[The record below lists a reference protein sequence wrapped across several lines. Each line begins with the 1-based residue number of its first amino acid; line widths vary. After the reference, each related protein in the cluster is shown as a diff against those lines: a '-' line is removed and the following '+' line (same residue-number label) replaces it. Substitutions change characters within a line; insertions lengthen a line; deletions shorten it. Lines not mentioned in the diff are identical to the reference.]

1 MLELLEGFFRL
12 ISSCELDETEA
23 TMIGTIDLLRQANFG
38 QGSVLLEEGADV
50 SRCCLEGQVL
60 DQQLVRFSILVVGV
74 ASIVLAILD
83 DLRLL
88 GGLLGLFDCALA
100 LCEAQLQGVV
110 VNHSIL

>member
-12 ISSCELDETEA
+12 ISRCELDKAET
-23 TMIGTIDLLRQANFG
+23 TMVGTIDLLRQANFG

-60 DQQLVRFSILVVGV
+60 DQQLVCLSILVVGV

-88 GGLLGLFDCALA
+88 GGLLGLLDGALA
-100 LCEAQLQGVV
+100 LREAQLQSVV
-110 VNHSIL
+110 INHGIL